1 MLRQL
6 ISDLYSGAIDPCSRN
21 IDKTTK
27 RYAQDRATAD
37 RADDFRK
44 VLTPAQREQF
54 DDYIAEHHYLDSLI
68 EEDGFVEGFR
78 LGGRMIL
85 AILETDPTPEITT

>member
-6 ISDLYSGAIDPCSRN
+6 ISELYSGAIDPCSRN

-85 AILETDPTPEITT
+85 AILVTDPTPEITT

>member
-6 ISDLYSGAIDPCSRN
+6 ISDLYSGAIDPCSRD

-37 RADDFRK
+37 LADEFRK
-44 VLTPAQREQF
+44 ILTRSSVNSSTTTSPN
-54 DDYIAEHHYLDSLI
+54 
-68 EEDGFVEGFR
+68 
-78 LGGRMIL
+78 
-85 AILETDPTPEITT
+85 TTTWTP

>member
-6 ISDLYSGAIDPCSRN
+6 ISDLYSGAIDPCSRD

-37 RADDFRK
+37 LADEYRK
-44 VLTPAQREQF
+44 ILTPEQRKQF

-68 EEDGFVEGFR
+68 EEDGFIEGFR
-78 LGGRMIL
+78 LGGQLIL

>member
-6 ISDLYSGAIDPCSRN
+6 ISDLYGGEIDPCSRS

-37 RADDFRK
+37 RADAFRK
-44 VLTPAQREQF
+44 HLTPEQRKEF
-54 DDYIAEHHYLDSLI
+54 DEYIAEHHYLDSLI
-68 EEDGFVEGFR
+68 EEDGFIEGFR
-78 LGGRMIL
+78 LGGQMIL
-85 AILETDPTPEITT
+85 AILETDPSPEITT